1 MDIRNGGGIMPNYLT
16 EMFLDTTEIKEDGI
30 YHGNIL
36 VDLET
41 GKQEQTLH
49 KGTKEDCKEQSCI
62 DEEE

>member
-1 MDIRNGGGIMPNYLT
+1 MPDYLT